1 MGITKNKTNESFNL
15 GGVHQMRY
23 SNNQEIM
30 ILQKMIEELG
40 FIVNN
45 QGDMLRKLSNKLGE
59 TLFRLSKSE
68 EQSQLYRIGIRI
80 QKDRLNMFHKTIC
93 ELGVVDKEIFD
104 IIYSNLEE
112 KTLPI
117 TMSGKINAGISLTR
131 YNTSD
136 NLEAP
141 KGSVK
146 V

>member
-15 GGVHQMRY
+15 GGVSQMRY

-40 FIVNN
+40 YIVNN
-45 QGDMLRKLSNKLGE
+45 QSDMLKRLSNKLGE
-59 TLFRLSKSE
+59 TLFRLGKSE

-93 ELGVVDKEIFD
+93 ELGIVDKEIFD

-136 NLEAP
+136 TVEAP